1 MKDNDFIKVFDLTT
15 DEGFEGYNEQLKEL
29 SKQLN
34 SSIFKYLGIN
44 QEALINGL
52 KQMGEDIHNASKKEN
67 NKIEKPIDTKQEKKE
82 ESKFTRP
89 SDLLSVDKKLQ
100 IHKIVQEYVDTMVK
114 PFNNGQLTDNQIN
127 DAYAGLFEFACWIM
141 NR

>member
-29 SKQLN
+29 SKQLD

-44 QEALINGL
+44 QETLINGL
-52 KQMGEDIHNASKKEN
+52 KQIGEEIHNASKKEN
-67 NKIEKPIDTKQEKKE
+67 NKIEKPIDTKQKEKE

>member
-29 SKQLN
+29 SKQLDSN
-34 SSIFKYLGIN
+34 IFKYLGIN
-44 QEALINGL
+44 QETLINGL
-52 KQMGEDIHNASKKEN
+52 KQIGEEIHNASKKEN
-67 NKIEKPIDTKQEKKE
+67 NKIEKPIDTKQKEKE

-127 DAYAGLFEFACWIM
+127 DAYAGLFEFACWVM

>member
-29 SKQLN
+29 SKQLD

-44 QEALINGL
+44 QETLINGL

-67 NKIEKPIDTKQEKKE
+67 NKIEKPIDTKQKENE

>member
-29 SKQLN
+29 SKQLD

-44 QEALINGL
+44 QETLINGL

-67 NKIEKPIDTKQEKKE
+67 NKIEKPIDTKQKEKE

>member
-29 SKQLN
+29 SKQLD

-44 QEALINGL
+44 QEKLIKGL

-67 NKIEKPIDTKQEKKE
+67 NKQEEKE

-100 IHKIVQEYVDTMVK
+100 IHKIVQEYIDTMVK
-114 PFNNGQLTDNQIN
+114 PFNNGQLTNNQIN
-127 DAYAGLFEFACWIM
+127 DAYAGLFEFACWVM

>member
-29 SKQLN
+29 SKQLD

-44 QEALINGL
+44 QENLIKGL
-52 KQMGEDIHNASKKEN
+52 KQMGEEIHNASKKEN
-67 NKIEKPIDTKQEKKE
+67 NKIEKTIDNKKE
-82 ESKFTRP
+82 EKEEPQFTRP

-114 PFNNGQLTDNQIN
+114 PFNKGQLTDNQIN

>member
-29 SKQLN
+29 SKQLD

-44 QEALINGL
+44 QETLINGL
-52 KQMGEDIHNASKKEN
+52 KQMGEEIHNASKKEN
-67 NKIEKPIDTKQEKKE
+67 NKIEKPVDNKQEKKE
-82 ESKFTRP
+82 EYKFTRP

-100 IHKIVQEYVDTMVK
+100 IHKIVQEYVNTMVK

-127 DAYAGLFEFACWIM
+127 DAYAGLFEFACWVM